1 MDKGSA
7 KERLIIKLVCVL
19 LSFCLWIYV
28 TNVETVIKT
37 YTLKNVPV
45 QVTNTEA
52 LKNYGLALV
61 PGQKFTVD
69 LNLEGPSKE
78 VYSVKPSDFIIK
90 ADLGEYALK
99 NGVNNIPV
107 QIINYPQQINIKNNG
122 YLVVQVKL
130 EALETKTFDS
140 VSNVT
145 VNFAPNVYKQKI
157 NFTSEKIDV
166 TGPQSSVNQVA
177 QVALVGSIND
187 VAGPIT
193 KTFKYEPLNA
203 NGQVVKNVELSQ
215 KEGTIGVETSEGKKV
230 SLEAKFTGT
239 LPNGITLNS
248 ASLSQDYAYIIG
260 NKNAL
265 ANINSLNLSPIDL
278 SEITED
284 TKKNVNIVVP
294 QGIKVANGNTSV
306 TVSINV
312 NTTNNS
318 QENNNNS
325 NTNND
330 NNSNNDNNNKT
341 INKNFEI
348 PINYTGINSGLK
360 LENNQS
366 TVNIT
371 ANGTESLINGLSSS
385 DFTATVDLSSYK
397 EAGEISVTPKI
408 TVDKNVAIQ
417 SIPNVSIKLIS
428 SETDNKV
435 AKNDKK

>member
-52 LKNYGLALV
+52 LKNYGLALA

-130 EALETKTFDS
+130 EALETKTFNS
-140 VSNVT
+140 VSNVDI
-145 VNFAPNVYKQKI
+145 NFAPNVYKKKI
-157 NFTSEKIDV
+157 NFTSQKIDV

-177 QVALVGSIND
+177 QVALVGAIND

-193 KTFKYEPLNA
+193 KTFKYEPLDA
-203 NGQVVKNVELSQ
+203 NGQVVKDVELSQ

-239 LPNGITLNS
+239 LPAGVTLNS
-248 ASLSQDYAYIIG
+248 TSLSQNYAYIIG
-260 NKNAL
+260 SKNAL

-294 QGIKVANGNTSV
+294 QGVEVSNGDTSV

-318 QENNNNS
+318 QENNNNTDE
-325 NTNND
+325 NKNDTND
-330 NNSNNDNNNKT
+330 DNNKT

-348 PINYTGINSGLK
+348 PINYIGVNSGLK

-371 ANGTESLINGLSSS
+371 VNGTESLISGLSSS

-417 SIPNVSIKLIS
+417 SIPNVSVKLIS
-428 SETDNKV
+428 SEAENKV